1 MRASAA
7 ETRKTVFGGVFDW
20 AWWLPA
26 IPPKTQFAE
35 KATLILFDK
44 KTISDIMKILRGG
57 PVTIRHINKFYRFGK
72 LRSQETLGR

>member
-7 ETRKTVFGGVFDW
+7 ENRKTIFGGVFDW
-20 AWWLPA
+20 AWLLPV
-26 IPPKTQFAE
+26 IPPKTEFAE

-72 LRSQETLGR
+72 SYPPEERGR